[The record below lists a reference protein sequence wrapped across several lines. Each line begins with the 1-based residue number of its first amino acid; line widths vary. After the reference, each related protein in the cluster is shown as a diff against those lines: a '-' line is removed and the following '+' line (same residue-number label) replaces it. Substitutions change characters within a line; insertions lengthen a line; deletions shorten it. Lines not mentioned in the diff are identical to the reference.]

1 MRCHL
6 CCCSQLPAVVD
17 YCLGIGKLQLM
28 DVETHYMVLC
38 IILGVAIVH
47 VFVVRCVGNCR
58 VVVVAVVYY
67 CFGIGKMQSIGI
79 QINH

>member
-6 CCCSQLPAVVD
+6 YCCSQLPAVVD

-47 VFVVRCVGNCR
+47 VFVV
-58 VVVVAVVYY
+58 VVVAVVYY
-67 CFGIGKMQSIGI
+67 YFGIGKMQSIGI

>member
-1 MRCHL
+1 MN
-6 CCCSQLPAVVD
+6 
-17 YCLGIGKLQLM
+17 
-28 DVETHYMVLC
+28 VETHYMVLC